1 MIMTDNSKFELIR
14 QNYSNLDKQNV
25 WRNPGSLLLLL
36 FNTFKSTFKHFIFAT
51 IYKANRIVI
60 VCSEVV
66 FIVSTNHERLIAF
79 CEYLEWQIIVC
90 VQTFNTN
97 DDNGKGID
105 PAITNIFWNNSEIY
119 LYTYRA
125 CLIHFVVWAL
135 WLHVQFLTNQ
145 GCSNQCRNILYRIG
159 LSRYTRLTLQ

>member
-1 MIMTDNSKFELIR
+1 MHDIDTKWYRDASVDPYSWSDDFKNQYFPPFDAFSKPRMIMTDNSKFELIR

-105 PAITNIFWNNSEIY
+105 PAI
-119 LYTYRA
+119 
-125 CLIHFVVWAL
+125 
-135 WLHVQFLTNQ
+135 
-145 GCSNQCRNILYRIG
+145 GC
-159 LSRYTRLTLQ
+159 

>member
-1 MIMTDNSKFELIR
+1 MHDIDTKWYRDASVDPYSWSDDFKNQYFPPFDAFSKPRMIMIDNSKFELIR

-105 PAITNIFWNNSEIY
+105 PAI
-119 LYTYRA
+119 
-125 CLIHFVVWAL
+125 
-135 WLHVQFLTNQ
+135 
-145 GCSNQCRNILYRIG
+145 GC
-159 LSRYTRLTLQ
+159 

>member
-1 MIMTDNSKFELIR
+1 MPLSIPIHEVTILKINIFPFWCIFETENDNDWQLKVRIDPSKLFESGQTKRLAESRFSIIII
-14 QNYSNLDKQNV
+14 
-25 WRNPGSLLLLL
+25 

-105 PAITNIFWNNSEIY
+105 PAI
-119 LYTYRA
+119 
-125 CLIHFVVWAL
+125 
-135 WLHVQFLTNQ
+135 
-145 GCSNQCRNILYRIG
+145 GC
-159 LSRYTRLTLQ
+159 

>member
-1 MIMTDNSKFELIR
+1 MHDIDTKWYRDASVDPYSWSDDFKNQYFPPFDAFSKPRMIMIDNSKFELIR

-36 FNTFKSTFKHFIFAT
+36 FNTFKSTFKHLIFAT

-105 PAITNIFWNNSEIY
+105 PAI
-119 LYTYRA
+119 
-125 CLIHFVVWAL
+125 
-135 WLHVQFLTNQ
+135 
-145 GCSNQCRNILYRIG
+145 GC
-159 LSRYTRLTLQ
+159 